1 MLLFILE
8 LEIHIYK
15 YAMIAR
21 DEYISFKREQVV
33 KGMIYKDEKKLNRL
47 IFLQKYRKFYQK
59 FAQKEEKMNESK

>member
-1 MLLFILE
+1 MLLLILE

-33 KGMIYKDEKKLNRL
+33 KGMIYKDEKVNISSK
-47 IFLQKYRKFYQK
+47 IQKGLSKVCPERK
-59 FAQKEEKMNESK
+59 KMNESK